1 MREVVEKKVLS
12 ENDRLAAKLR
22 QRYLDDR
29 EHVARWIEKMGPQHL
44 AVINLQQE
52 MKEIDKS
59 IVDELQRI
67 AQTYKSDY
75 EIAKAREDSLRTS
88 LGKQV
93 REVGTS
99 GRAHVDLKELPVLE
113 TPQDRRAMD
122 GVGMEHVLPQLIGL
136 TQQRR

>member
-1 MREVVEKKVLS
+1 MSDTLH
-12 ENDRLAAKLR
+12 NDVITKLR
-22 QRYLDDR
+22 QRYLEDR
-29 EHVARWIEKMGPQHL
+29 EHVARWTEKMGPQHL

-52 MKEIDKS
+52 MKEVQNS

-75 EIAKAREDSLRTS
+75 EIAKAREDSLRAS

-99 GRAHVDLKELPVLE
+99 GQAQVDLKELQSCVSNLPHDLRKFSCRN
-113 TPQDRRAMD
+113 TPRQCRSSHSPSPTRA
-122 GVGMEHVLPQLIGL
+122 
-136 TQQRR
+136 